1 MPTKQI
7 MGNRHQPADG
17 LVRLGPLMS
26 IPDVLTEFG
35 HEPND
40 ILSEAGLKLKQFGD
54 PDCEIPYLAAGK
66 LLARSVAVTGCDHF
80 GLMVGQRVRP
90 SSLGIA
96 GFLLQHAQ
104 DVDTALSD
112 LVKHIDLHDQGG
124 IAVLETHRDKTRL
137 GYAIYTP
144 GVEASDQIYDLT
156 MCIACNVMRSLCGES
171 WNPSEVVLPRKA
183 PLDLAPFKRFF
194 RAPVRFDAEQAA
206 VIFPSSWLK
215 HRVGSADDLLHSHLE
230 KEATRLH
237 RERGGNIV
245 VEVRIL
251 LRESMLA
258 GQCTARNIAGKLC
271 LHERTLNR
279 RLHEQGTTFRREY
292 ENVRFELARQLLLE
306 TSMSVAKIS
315 AALKYSE
322 ASAFNHAFKRWTG
335 ETPAGW
341 RARSRT
347 S

>member
-7 MGNRHQPADG
+7 MGNRLRSADG
-17 LVRLGPLMS
+17 LVRVGPLMA
-26 IPDVLTEFG
+26 IPDVLSEFG
-35 HEPND
+35 HDPRE
-40 ILSEAGLKLKQFGD
+40 ILAEAGLKLAQFGN
-54 PDCEIPYLAAGK
+54 PDSEISYLAAGK
-66 LLARSVAVTGCDHF
+66 LLALCEAVTGCDHF
-80 GLMVGQRVRP
+80 GLLVGQRARP
-90 SSLGIA
+90 SSLGVA

-104 DVDTALSD
+104 DVDTALRD
-112 LVKHIDLHDQGG
+112 LVKHIDLQDQGG
-124 IAVLETHRDKTRL
+124 IAVLETQRDNTQL

-171 WNPSEVVLPRKA
+171 WNPSEVVMPRKT
-183 PLDLAPFKRFF
+183 PQDLTPFKRFF
-194 RAPVRFDAEQAA
+194 RAPLRFNAEQAA
-206 VIFPSSWLK
+206 LIFPSSLLR

-237 RERGGNIV
+237 RERGGNII
-245 VEVRIL
+245 VEVRML
-251 LRESMLA
+251 LRKSMLA
-258 GQCTARNIAGKLC
+258 GQCTVGNIAEQLC

-292 ENVRFELARQLLLE
+292 DNVRFELARQLLLE

-315 AALKYSE
+315 TALRYSE

-335 ETPAGW
+335 ETPARW
-341 RARSRT
+341 RSR
-347 S
+347 SRAS